1 MPIYPIRPVPSPATT
16 VSSPGPSAPGRRRT
30 TGADVPSAPIG
41 LNPAVNGRTPNLTVI
56 VPTRNEKHTIGLL
69 LARLGPAVA
78 PLNAEVIVVDDSD
91 DETPEA
97 LVSQAGTCAIPV
109 RLLHRLP
116 GSRKGGL
123 SSAVIAGTIGGGGK
137 LEFTLIGDTVNVAAR
152 VEQLTKTTGDAI
164 LLTQQCVD
172 ALASRPPGLIDRG
185 FHVLKGKSAS
195 VQVFGLGQETDA
207 RVDLTT

>member
-41 LNPAVNGRTPNLTVI
+41 LNPAANGRTPNLTVI

-97 LVSQAGTCAIPV
+97 LVSQAGTCAVPV

-123 SSAVIAGTIGGGGK
+123 SSAVIAGARHARGEWV
-137 LEFTLIGDTVNVAAR
+137 LVMDADLQHPPEAAA
-152 VEQLTKTTGDAI
+152 V
-164 LLTQQCVD
+164 
-172 ALASRPPGLIDRG
+172 LASTAMRHDCDIVVGTRYGAGSPW
-185 FHVLKGKSAS
+185 
-195 VQVFGLGQETDA
+195 
-207 RVDLTT
+207 